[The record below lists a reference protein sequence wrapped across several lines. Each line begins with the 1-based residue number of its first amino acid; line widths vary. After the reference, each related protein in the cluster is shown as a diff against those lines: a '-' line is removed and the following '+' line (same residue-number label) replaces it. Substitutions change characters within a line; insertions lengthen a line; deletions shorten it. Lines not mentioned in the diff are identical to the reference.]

1 MSVGDRNIKYFIF
14 RNESE
19 ITDNARNLSKFYPK
33 SKFASLILDRCRN
46 YGAKESR

>member
-19 ITDNARNLSKFYPK
+19 ITDKIYRNFARNRN
-33 SKFASLILDRCRN
+33 SLP
-46 YGAKESR
+46 